1 MVVIYNFIA
10 TSVSGIPLE
19 KVYGFITYSNVLSID
34 YKIKSSMYLLIL
46 FKLTFIL
53 RSHHFSGGSDCK
65 ESACNV
71 GDLGSI
77 PGLGRPHG
85 EWNGYPLQYSCLDKG
100 AWQATVPGVAE
111 SGTRLSDYRSL
122 PLSCA
127 HTPFCTLTIITDVSL
142 HSTL

>member
-1 MVVIYNFIA
+1 MIVIYNFTA
-10 TSVSGIPLE
+10 ASVSGILLE

-71 GDLGSI
+71 GDPGLI
-77 PGLGRPHG
+77 PGLGRSPG
-85 EWNGYPLQYSCLDKG
+85 EGNGNPLQYSCLDKG
-100 AWQATVPGVAE
+100 AWQATVPGVTK
-111 SGTRLSDYRSL
+111 SGTLLSN
-122 PLSCA
+122 
-127 HTPFCTLTIITDVSL
+127 
-142 HSTL
+142 